1 MAVLT
6 SHLAAEGG
14 ERDSDLMQ
22 TLDSQR
28 KAFLHDGPPSREQRV
43 RHLDALLALILKY
56 QDRLVECVSE
66 DFGHRSPHETMLAEI
81 VGSVKPIKHA
91 RKHLKRW
98 MKPERQPMELELMP
112 AKAEIHYQPLGV
124 IGIMAPWNYPF
135 FLTINP
141 LIGALAAG
149 NRVMLKPSEL
159 TPRTSQLMKEM
170 LAEEFDETQISVVL
184 GGPEVAGAFSRLPFD
199 HLLYTGSTPVGRK
212 VMMAAAENMVPVT
225 LELGGKS
232 PAIVGP
238 DYDLKHAASRITFG
252 KLLNAGQTCIAPDYC
267 WVPEGKVDEFV
278 DLVTDQASS
287 MFPSLADNS
296 DYTSIV
302 ADRHYA
308 RIQSL
313 IEDAKEKGARVIEVN
328 PAAETVSNQRKIP
341 PTLILDV
348 TEEMDVMEQEIFGP
362 VMPIKPYKN
371 LDEVIDYVNDHPR
384 PLALYH
390 FSNDRNARAR
400 MRAETTAGGMCEND
414 TLLHIM
420 VEELPFGGVG
430 PSGTGGYHGHYGFKQ
445 FSHAKSVFKQSKLN
459 GAGLLNPPYGK
470 LMETMVK
477 VMMKR

>member
-1 MAVLT
+1 MTVLT

-14 ERDSDLMQ
+14 DRDSDLMQ
-22 TLDSQR
+22 VLDNQR
-28 KAFLHDGPPSREQRV
+28 QAFLRVGPPSRTQRV
-43 RHLDALLALILKY
+43 QNLDALLALILKY
-56 QDRLVECVSE
+56 QDRLIECVSE
-66 DFGHRSPHETMLAEI
+66 DFGHRSPHETMLAEV
-81 VGSVKPIKHA
+81 VGAIKPIKHA
-91 RKHLKRW
+91 RKNLKRW
-98 MKPERQPMELELMP
+98 MKPERRPMELELMP
-112 AKAEIHYQPLGV
+112 ARAEIHYQPLGV

-135 FLTINP
+135 YLTINP

-159 TPRTSQLMKEM
+159 TPRTSQLMKDM
-170 LAEEFDETQISVVL
+170 LAEAFDETEIAVVL
-184 GGPEVAGAFSRLPFD
+184 GGPDVAGAFSRLPFD

-267 WVPEGKVDEFV
+267 WVPEGKADAFV
-278 DLVTDQASS
+278 DLVTEQATS
-287 MFPSLADNS
+287 MYPTLAVNS

-308 RIQSL
+308 RIQNL
-313 IEDAKEKGARVIEVN
+313 IEDAKQKGARVIEIN
-328 PAAETVSNQRKIP
+328 PAAESVSNQRKIP

-348 TEEMDVMEQEIFGP
+348 TEDMDVMEQEIFGP
-362 VMPIKPYKN
+362 VLPIKTYT
-371 LDEVIDYVNDHPR
+371 DEKQVIDYINDHPR

-390 FSNDRNARAR
+390 FSNDSRAQAR
-400 MRAETTAGGMCEND
+400 MREQTTAGGMCEND
-414 TLLHIM
+414 TLLHVM

-430 PSGTGGYHGHYGFKQ
+430 PSGTGGYHGHYGFKR
-445 FSHAKSVFKQSKLN
+445 FSHAKSIFRQSRFN

-470 LMETMVK
+470 IAETLVK